1 MERSVN
7 AKHRIQAPQCVVALN
22 KKLSYRKEKARRF
35 MLFKNLVRH
44 KIGKVARLLLY
55 KCRLIRV
62 VFVHFLLNII
72 ISITILKLNLQAL

>member
-35 MLFKNLVRH
+35 MLFKNLRH